1 MDRLAALIA
10 SRKSTDSTLAVGKD
24 VYAQITASFP
34 PGLLDNGGRLVYK
47 GLLVKLDESKEAGYA
62 ELQ

>member
-1 MDRLAALIA
+1 MDRLAGLIA
-10 SRKSTDSTLAVGKD
+10 SRKSADMILTVGKD

-34 PGLLDNGGRLVYK
+34 AGLLDNGGRLVYK

-62 ELQ
+62 EIS